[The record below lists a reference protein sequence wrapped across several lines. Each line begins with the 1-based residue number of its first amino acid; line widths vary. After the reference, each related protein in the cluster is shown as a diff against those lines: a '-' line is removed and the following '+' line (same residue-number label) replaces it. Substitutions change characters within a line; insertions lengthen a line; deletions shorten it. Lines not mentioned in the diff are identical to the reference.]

1 MQNKYFELNVKK
13 RGHYN
18 GQRSQCL
25 VSMNCSNFMADFLW
39 LHTTKTNYQ
48 IETIMKSQHL
58 FVN

>member
-13 RGHYN
+13 GSLQWPEIAMS
-18 GQRSQCL
+18 GL
-25 VSMNCSNFMADFLW
+25 MNCSNFMADFLW